1 MISFIVI
8 KYSFLSLL
16 TIREKTLVSKE
27 SSEHIASG
35 YAKMHKM
42 QVWVGAKLK
51 KKERKNIE
59 SYLTLRS
66 S

>member
-16 TIREKTLVSKE
+16 SIREKTLVSKE
-27 SSEHIASG
+27 SSEHITSG

-51 KKERKNIE
+51 KKKERKQTSFLIF
-59 SYLTLRS
+59 
-66 S
+66 